1 MTDQNWQNIKGIFLA
16 AIELG
21 SSARTD
27 YLDRVCN
34 GDGMTRTEVESLL
47 ASHFAGEDFIETPA
61 FQVSEAFESSPAA
74 AEQKF
79 GHYSIIREIG
89 VGGMGAV
96 FLARRSDGEFDQL
109 VAIKIVRQI
118 IADSHLIDRF
128 KRERQILAPLNHPNI
143 ARLLDGGVSEDGR
156 PFLAMEYIEG
166 DTLTYYAEHHNLN
179 LNSRIELF
187 LKVCSAVAYA
197 HRNLIVHRDLKPN
210 NIMVTVDGSPKL
222 LDFGLAKLLDESV
235 NSDSEQ
241 TQTAFRALT
250 PAYASPEQIRGDTI
264 TTASDVYSLGIILYE
279 LLTGERPFHTEGKT
293 IDEILHTVSSSEPT
307 MPSQVGAS
315 GEKLK
320 GDLDN
325 IVLTALRPE
334 PERRYKSVEQFAD
347 DLDRSLKG
355 LPVSA
360 RPNTFKYLTEKFVKR
375 HRYGVAAAM
384 LIFGLVVIG
393 LVGIFSEFRRAEMQR
408 TRAEKRF
415 SEVRKLSNS
424 LMFEIHDSV
433 QNLQGS
439 TPTRQLIVTRAV
451 EYLDSL
457 AQESDDD
464 ASLRIELATA
474 YQKIGDIQGNPYS
487 ANLGDTTGALKSYQ
501 KSVSIL
507 ENLHGSRTTESEI
520 SLGKAYRALGD
531 IFEVQGNVA
540 ECVNNYRRSLDIF
553 AGLATNSPDRAEISD
568 EFARANETLGDGL
581 SRVEN
586 GNAEKLYNYQK
597 NISIRQALV
606 ERNPETL
613 KFKRS
618 LAIAYTKLGSA
629 IDAVQPEA
637 AENVKKGILV
647 LEELSKGDPM
657 NARARREVGFA
668 YYQLGNVLT
677 EAGNFAE
684 AMESRQRAFQ
694 IRREM
699 AVNDPQN
706 KQAQFDFA
714 TAYADLSE
722 AFTNLNDTAK
732 ALIYAEQSQEI
743 FEKLSQD
750 DESNAIFRRNVGMS
764 YEKSAVAYA
773 HAAQNGKL
781 STSERIK
788 HWKESSNWFKK
799 TRQVFTDLRNLN
811 ELQPRD
817 SAQIDKYSE
826 KIIICEK
833 SINELGLKAK

>member
-1 MTDQNWQNIKGIFLA
+1 MTEKDWQIVKDIFIDALEKDADGRSDFLDA
-16 AIELG
+16 ACANDDAVRI
-21 SSARTD
+21 
-27 YLDRVCN
+27 
-34 GDGMTRTEVESLL
+34 EVESLL
-47 ASHFAGEDFIETPA
+47 ASHFAGEGFIDDPV
-61 FQVSEAFESSPAA
+61 FPVSEIFDRSSPAT
-74 AEQKF
+74 EQRF

-166 DTLTYYAEHHNLN
+166 DTLTKYADDQNLS
-179 LNSRIELF
+179 LRARIELF

-210 NIMVTVDGSPKL
+210 NIMVTFDGSPKL
-222 LDFGLAKLLDESV
+222 LDFGLAKLLDDSI

-241 TQTAFRALT
+241 THTAFRALT
-250 PAYASPEQIRGDTI
+250 PAYASPEQIRGENI
-264 TTASDVYSLGIILYE
+264 TTASDIYSLGIILYE
-279 LLTGERPFHTEGKT
+279 LLTGERPYKTEGKS
-293 IDEILHTVSSSEPT
+293 IDEIIRTVSSIKPT
-307 MPSQVGAS
+307 MPSQVGPS
-315 GEKLK
+315 GAKLK

-360 RPNTFKYLTEKFVKR
+360 RPNTFKYRAEKFIKR
-375 HRYGVAAAM
+375 NRYGVAAAT
-384 LIFGLVVIG
+384 LFLVLVVIG
-393 LVGIFSEFRRAEMQR
+393 IVGILWEFRRAEIQR
-408 TRAEKRF
+408 IRAEKRF
-415 SEVRKLSNS
+415 GEVRKLSNS

-433 QNLQGS
+433 QDLQGS
-439 TPTRQLIVTRAV
+439 TPTRQLIVNRAG

-464 ASLRIELATA
+464 AGLQIELATA

-487 ANLGDTTGALKSYQ
+487 ANLGDTSGALKSYQ
-501 KSVSIL
+501 KSVLIL
-507 ENLHGSRTTESEI
+507 ENLRDLSTTESQI
-520 SLGKAYRALGD
+520 SLGKGYRSLGD

-540 ECVNNYRRSLDIF
+540 ECVNNYRHSLNIF
-553 AGLATNSPDRAEISD
+553 ADLTATNPDRDEIAD
-568 EFARANETLGDGL
+568 EYARAYETLGDGL
-581 SRVEN
+581 TRVED
-586 GNAEKLYNYQK
+586 GKAEKLQSYQK
-597 NISIRQALV
+597 NLAIRQSLV
-606 ERNPETL
+606 SHDPENL

-618 LAIAYTKLGSA
+618 LAIAFTKLGTTF
-629 IDAVQPEA
+629 DPFQPDA
-637 AENVKKGILV
+637 AENVKKGIAI
-647 LEELSKGDPM
+647 LEEISKADRL
-657 NARARREVGFA
+657 NARAYREVGFS

-677 EAGNFAE
+677 EAGNFAG
-684 AMESRQRAFQ
+684 AMESRQRAFM
-694 IRREM
+694 IRQEI
-699 AVNDPQN
+699 AGNDPHN
-706 KQAQFDFA
+706 KQAQFDLG

-722 AFTNLNDTAK
+722 ASTKLDDTSK
-732 ALIYAEQSQEI
+732 ALTYARQSQDI
-743 FEKLSQD
+743 FENLSKE

-781 STSERIK
+781 SVSNRIK
-788 HWKESSNWFKK
+788 NWKESINWYKK
-799 TRQVFTDLRNLN
+799 TRQIFADLEKSN

-817 SAQIDKYSE
+817 IAQIDKYNVR
-826 KIIICEK
+826 INDCEK
-833 SINELGLKAK
+833 SIDELGLKIK